1 LAADLR
7 SAADELRELPA
18 VVPSDA
24 LAMFGQ
30 GGDASET
37 PAAAEPAP
45 ADATR

>member
-1 LAADLR
+1 
-7 SAADELRELPA
+7 
-18 VVPSDA
+18 
-24 LAMFGQ
+24 MFGQ